1 VDTPLTEVLHSA
13 TFREAYTN
21 AIPMKRYGRPDE
33 IASLASFLA
42 SETSAYI
49 TGAAIPVDG
58 GFMSAG
64 ALGT

>member
-1 VDTPLTEVLHSA
+1 
-13 TFREAYTN
+13 
-21 AIPMKRYGRPDE
+21 MKRYGRPSE
-33 IASLASFLA
+33 IATAVSFLA
-42 SETSAYI
+42 SEKAAYI

>member
-1 VDTPLTEVLHSA
+1 MTEVLHSPA
-13 TFREAYTN
+13 FRLTYTS
-21 AIPMKRYGRPDE
+21 AIPMKRYGRPSE

-42 SETSAYI
+42 SENSAYI

-58 GFMSAG
+58 GFMSSG